1 MAAIRMNNGVPI
13 LNGTTLAF
21 DDNENCCCS
30 PADTNACTGVTCPP
44 LTGFPNPPNVE
55 ITLTSVDANLPITWA
70 NITWVKSVGG
80 GGPADPL
87 PANQRR
93 SGEPAC
99 VCPGVYTKDITGPRS
114 YKSSFTG
121 FTYADYPYTTPAFSM
136 ATPVANPANGRTAGP
151 FIPDKYFLTFT
162 QAGVTYS
169 VKRGDRW

>member
-1 MAAIRMNNGVPI
+1 LYQHVAV
-13 LNGTTLAF
+13 
-21 DDNENCCCS
+21 
-30 PADTNACTGVTCPP
+30 
-44 LTGFPNPPNVE
+44 
-55 ITLTSVDANLPITWA
+55 
-70 NITWVKSVGG
+70 
-80 GGPADPL
+80 
-87 PANQRR
+87 
-93 SGEPAC
+93 
-99 VCPGVYTKDITGPRS
+99 RS